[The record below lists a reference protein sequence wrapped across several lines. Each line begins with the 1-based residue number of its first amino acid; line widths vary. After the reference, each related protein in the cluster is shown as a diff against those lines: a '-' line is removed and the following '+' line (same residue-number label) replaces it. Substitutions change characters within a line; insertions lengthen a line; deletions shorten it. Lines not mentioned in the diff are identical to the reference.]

1 MRFTTTL
8 LTRSTMADLDPSI
21 VEYLQGHRTG
31 VLATQRFRGAPQMTL
46 IAYHFDGE
54 DIAISTRAP
63 TQKAKNL
70 SKRPE
75 ASLAVIDG
83 QRQLIVYGT
92 VDIVRDEADVLR
104 LHQQRIR
111 QIALRQETDEELA
124 QRLRREERVVLLLRP
139 DRSFPAT
146 MTPRA

>member
-1 MRFTTTL
+1 MPETP
-8 LTRSTMADLDPSI
+8 PSI

-31 VLATQRFRGAPQMTL
+31 VLATQRARGAPQMTL
-46 IAYHFDGE
+46 IAYHFDGV

-83 QRQLIVYGT
+83 QRQLIVYGA
-92 VDIVRDEADVLR
+92 VEIVRDEAEVLR
-104 LHQQRIR
+104 LHQERIR
-111 QIALRQETDEELA
+111 RIALRQETDDELA
-124 QRLRREERVVLLLRP
+124 ERLKREERVVLLLHP
-139 DRSFPAT
+139 EKYFPAT
-146 MTPRA
+146 LEGR

>member
-1 MRFTTTL
+1 MP
-8 LTRSTMADLDPSI
+8 DIPPSI

-31 VLATQRFRGAPQMTL
+31 VLATQRARGAPQMTL
-46 IAYHFDGE
+46 IAYHFDGN
-54 DIAISTRAP
+54 DLAISTRAP

-92 VDIVRDEADVLR
+92 VEIVRDEAEVLR
-104 LHQQRIR
+104 LHQEHIR
-111 QIALRQETDEELA
+111 RIALREESDEELA
-124 QRLRREERVVLLLRP
+124 ERLKREERVILLLKP
-139 DRSFPAT
+139 DRFFPAT
-146 MTPRA
+146 LAQQ

>member
-1 MRFTTTL
+1 MPDTP
-8 LTRSTMADLDPSI
+8 PSI
-21 VEYLQGHRTG
+21 AEYLSGHRTG
-31 VLATQRFRGAPQMTL
+31 VLATQRVRGAPQMTL
-46 IAYHFDGE
+46 IAYHFDGS

-70 SKRPE
+70 TKRPE

-104 LHQQRIR
+104 LHQERIR
-111 QIALRQETDEELA
+111 RIALRQETDADLTE
-124 QRLRREERVVLLLRP
+124 RLKREERVVLLLKP
-139 DRSFPAT
+139 DRFFPAT
-146 MTPRA
+146 LEGR

>member
-1 MRFTTTL
+1 MVET
-8 LTRSTMADLDPSI
+8 DGSI

-31 VLATQRFRGAPQMTL
+31 VLATQRLRGAPQMTL
-46 IAYHFDGE
+46 IAYHFDGN

-70 SKRPE
+70 TKRPE

-92 VDIVRDEADVLR
+92 VEIVRDEAEVLR
-104 LHQQRIR
+104 LHQERIR
-111 QIALRQETDEELA
+111 RIAVRQETDEELA
-124 QRLRREERVVLLLRP
+124 ERLKREERVVLLLRP
-139 DRSFPAT
+139 ERFFPAT
-146 MTPRA
+146 LAGR

>member
-1 MRFTTTL
+1 MTEIDSSL
-8 LTRSTMADLDPSI
+8 A
-21 VEYLQGHRTG
+21 EYLQAHRTG
-31 VLATQRFRGAPQMTL
+31 VLATQRLRSAPQMTL
-46 IAYHFDGE
+46 IAYHFDGN

-92 VDIVRDEADVLR
+92 VDIVRDEAEVLR
-104 LHQQRIR
+104 LHQGRIR
-111 QIALRQETDEELA
+111 RIALRQETDEELA
-124 QRLRREERVVLLLRP
+124 ERLKQEQRVVLLLKPARY
-139 DRSFPAT
+139 FPAT
-146 MTPRA
+146 LAGR

>member
-1 MRFTTTL
+1 
-8 LTRSTMADLDPSI
+8 MAEIPESI

-31 VLATQRFRGAPQMTL
+31 VLATQRLRGAPQMTL
-46 IAYHFDGE
+46 IAYHFDG
-54 DIAISTRAP
+54 DDLAISTRGP

-92 VDIVRDEADVLR
+92 VEIVREESEVLR
-104 LHQQRIR
+104 LHQERIR
-111 QIALRQETDEELA
+111 RIALREETDEALA
-124 QRLRREERVVLLLRP
+124 ERLQREERVVLLLKP
-139 DRSFPAT
+139 GTFFPAT
-146 MTPRA
+146 LEGR

>member
-1 MRFTTTL
+1 ME
-8 LTRSTMADLDPSI
+8 SSI

-31 VLATQRFRGAPQMTL
+31 VLATQRFRGAPQQTL

-75 ASLAVIDG
+75 SSLAIIDG

-92 VDIVRDEADVLR
+92 VVVVRDEAEVLR
-104 LHQQRIR
+104 LHRERIR
-111 QIALRQETDEELA
+111 RIALRQETDEELA
-124 QRLRREERVVLLLRP
+124 ERLVREERVILLLKP
-139 DRSFPAT
+139 EKFFPPTLAG
-146 MTPRA
+146 R